1 VWWALSLLWA
11 QTADVGL
18 DRPVSGAHAQGV
30 IPDGAPPESRSP
42 WRLLLLVASAALMA
56 SALHFA
62 AQSKLTLFVALAGG
76 ACGAGVWFLFR
87 WLARRRVRRMLVSGK
102 ADELIRMWHEEL
114 ARMPHADTTI
124 PLLQATALAA
134 NGLTERARAALER
147 AARGEAWHA
156 ATEHRLMIETLLDT
170 FEGDRGEALDKAHR
184 LRTLPMPQ
192 VTDDLKERIGLLRE
206 AVAAVARAFAHE
218 AEAKDASLL
227 WEAARRNALI
237 HWPLRYAAAVVLV
250 DRGEKDRARSLLDG
264 APDWPEDSAF
274 RAFHAE
280 LVEHSSPP

>member
-1 VWWALSLLWA
+1 VVGPFPFVA
-11 QTADVGL
+11 THHGL
-18 DRPVSGAHAQGV
+18 DRSASTPHALGV
-30 IPDGAPPESRSP
+30 IPDGAPPERRSP
-42 WRLLLLVASAALMA
+42 LRLLLLVASAALVA

-62 AQSKLTLFVALAGG
+62 SQTTTSLLLALAGG
-76 ACGAGVWFLFR
+76 ACGAGVWFFFR
-87 WLARRRVRRMLVSGK
+87 WLTRRRVRRMLLSGK

-134 NGLTERARAALER
+134 NGLTERARAALDR
-147 AARGEAWHA
+147 AARGEAWQA
-156 ATEHRLMIETLLDT
+156 AYEHRLMIETLLDT

-184 LRTLPMPQ
+184 LRALPMPQ

-237 HWPLRYAAAVVLV
+237 HWPLRYAAAVVLL
-250 DRGEKDRARSLLDG
+250 DRGEKARARSLIDG
-264 APDWPEDSAF
+264 APQWPEESAF
-274 RAFHAE
+274 RAFHEE
-280 LVEHSSPP
+280 LLHHAAQP